1 ALRQAAGNPPPP
13 PQPQPPPPEQP
24 SASSRAEDADSARRP
39 RLESPPQVETPPET
53 PCSSRTESLPG
64 FVEAAEGQPKSR
76 ADTMRALF
84 TGRDLGTKSLPLST
98 ISRPA
103 KDCRLDA
110 RALKQSHGGRDGED
124 EEEEH
129 DRLLSWRLSW
139 LHAGAAGPAGGAP
152 AEGGSAAAAADA
164 PPADPRGGHGEVAA
178 PPPEADEAAPAEAE
192 PDDGPPTPAGGG
204 AMSLALPEGSLALA
218 PPDRNLAVP
227 LGTVPSLPPQTPGG
241 ASSRAG
247 GAESRAGGAGEG
259 GKTVRSPKSRDGRRT
274 RPPRT
279 RSWRSSSS
287 SCCRRRPGCC
297 RGGWTDSGQFQ
308 PPDPEGV
315 SPKATPAQRKLP
327 KGAQVS
333 SRRHSTASMSLHL
346 GVRAP
351 VMSGRSSMR

>member
-192 PDDGPPTPAGGG
+192 PDGPPTPAGGG

-218 PPDRNLAVP
+218 PPDRKAVP

-259 GKTVRSPKSRDGRRT
+259 GKTVRSPKSRDGRNPTATDAELEEQQLELLQEAARLLQ
-274 RPPRT
+274 
-279 RSWRSSSS
+279 
-287 SCCRRRPGCC
+287 
-297 RGGWTDSGQFQ
+297 RGLDSGQFQ